1 MNLSDFKIKWE
12 KEIEQGIVKISQNEN
27 TIVADRFDG
36 NDFLCDRKT
45 IDKIQADLRKLGY
58 IRQSM
63 GVYRLDGS
71 DYISSM
77 YFGLQHYRDIDINK
91 SK

>member
-1 MNLSDFKIKWE
+1 MNVMNISDFKIKWE

-36 NDFLCDRKT
+36 KDFLCDRKT

-58 IRQSM
+58 IRQS
-63 GVYRLDGS
+63 R
-71 DYISSM
+71 
-77 YFGLQHYRDIDINK
+77 
-91 SK
+91 